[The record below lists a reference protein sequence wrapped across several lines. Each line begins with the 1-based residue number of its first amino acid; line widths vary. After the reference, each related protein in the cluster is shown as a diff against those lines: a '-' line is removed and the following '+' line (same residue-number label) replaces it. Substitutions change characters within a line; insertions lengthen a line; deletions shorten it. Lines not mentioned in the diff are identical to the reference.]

1 MEGIKQGEQ
10 GKRGSYCSGGGE
22 MRKGEK
28 QRENLK
34 LHRLCKEW
42 TSWGGWQRR
51 MLSTTF
57 SGAVASSSRDGPIP
71 KRGSHPQYLF
81 QWMTMLLISEMKNP
95 KTLSRPSS
103 IFRPNHLSIHPSIHL
118 RSSFPLRSFGVR
130 GNNIGPK
137 LNLAATFA
145 LPSLPSSEAACSL
158 AVSILQDAAA
168 AADVRPN
175 LGRGC
180 AKVHLTN
187 EGRGGMEGERSQVGA
202 FAALPPCQSLGRDG
216 RYIVAMQ
223 RGLVAHLP
231 LLPWK
236 DANWITG

>member
-1 MEGIKQGEQ
+1 MSQKCQIHNPRVAPPLFSAQTI
-10 GKRGSYCSGGGE
+10 YP
-22 MRKGEK
+22 
-28 QRENLK
+28 
-34 LHRLCKEW
+34 
-42 TSWGGWQRR
+42 
-51 MLSTTF
+51 ST
-57 SGAVASSSRDGPIP
+57 
-71 KRGSHPQYLF
+71 
-81 QWMTMLLISEMKNP
+81 
-95 KTLSRPSS
+95 
-103 IFRPNHLSIHPSIHL
+103 HPSICAPP
-118 RSSFPLRSFGVR
+118 PLRSFGVR

-231 LLPWK
+231 LLPRR
-236 DANWITG
+236 DANRITG